1 MLTLVVS
8 MLRLGFLQHFRIAYS
23 DTASMSSYGDYV
35 LPCRQNNAVRKL
47 AASAYPQ
54 KAFVDSF

>member
-23 DTASMSSYGDYV
+23 DIASLGSYGDYV
-35 LPCRQNNAVRKL
+35 FPGRQNNAVRKL
-47 AASAYPQ
+47 AASACPQ
-54 KAFVDSF
+54 KAFAESF